1 MEGAP
6 VEAVV
11 VEEQDPGELAGG
23 VEVGPVD
30 PGSAAAAAAAV
41 GDEGAEGRVEGGQE
55 REIRRVLGVLVPR
68 VDRGSGLLPPP
79 LLVLHLLRL
88 ERFTSGFKSPSP
100 THILV
105 SYFAIEANENSL
117 ERLSVI
123 PFHRSG
129 RVGSARPRYGM

>member
-1 MEGAP
+1 MFKVRILRSEMEGAP
-6 VEAVV
+6 VETVV
-11 VEEQDPGELAGG
+11 VEKQDPGELAGG

-30 PGSAAAAAAAV
+30 PGSAAAV

-88 ERFTSGFKSPSP
+88 ERVTSGFKSPSP
-100 THILV
+100 THIL
-105 SYFAIEANENSL
+105 L
-117 ERLSVI
+117 R
-123 PFHRSG
+123 H
-129 RVGSARPRYGM
+129 